1 MQQRN
6 KDLPASAVHP
16 LQDKFG
22 QVIVMTGFTKQ
33 EAVALEIL
41 KSMIIADAI
50 NKDENNLTWAEDI
63 DAAYIVAEKFCS
75 YLENEGEK
83 ESGLI
88 KNV

>member
-33 EAVALEIL
+33 EAVALELL
-41 KSMIIADAI
+41 KTMMRVDYTDNPEEVKYMI
-50 NKDENNLTWAEDI
+50 KE
-63 DAAYIVAEKFCS
+63 AYQIAEKFCS
-75 YLENEGEK
+75 FLETEREMK
-83 ESGLI
+83 LLD
-88 KNV
+88 